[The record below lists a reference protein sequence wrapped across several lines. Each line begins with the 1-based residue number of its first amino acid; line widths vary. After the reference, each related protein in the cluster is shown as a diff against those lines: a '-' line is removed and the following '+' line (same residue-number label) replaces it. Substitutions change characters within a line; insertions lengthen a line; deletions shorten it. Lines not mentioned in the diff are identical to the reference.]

1 MKHMKRCLYLP
12 LLVCLLWCLGCAAMA
27 EDFSDAID
35 YAGRLKL
42 NMASETLKV
51 EVTVKTFVDGDTTHF
66 NVPESVVESGVLK
79 ARYLGINTPESTG
92 KIEEYGKKASN
103 YTKDK
108 LSKATSILV
117 ESDTGAWNRDAT
129 GSRLL
134 VWVWYKTE
142 GMADYRNLNIELLQE
157 GLAIANSSA
166 QNRYGDT
173 CMAAIAQAKAL
184 KRNIYSGQPD
194 PDFFYGDAL
203 EVTLREIRL
212 HPEDYTGKK
221 VAFNGIVTRNYNNG
235 VYVEAYDAETDR
247 YYGLYV
253 YYGFGL
259 SGGGLSILSVGNEA
273 RIVGTLQYYEAG
285 GTYQVSGLTYR
296 MMKPKDPGN
305 IQKLSDGH
313 APAYVPVDAAV
324 FAAGQVEIKD
334 DSGETIARPWAELAM
349 NTSVS
354 LRNLVVKAAYQTE
367 SESASDGSL
376 TLVCEADSS
385 TVTLRTLPLQGSD
398 GKALGEADFLNKTLD
413 ARGIVDA
420 FDGAAQLRVFSLDDL
435 TFHDEK

>member
-1 MKHMKRCLYLP
+1 MKHTKRCLYLP
-12 LLVCLLWCLGCAAMA
+12 LLVCLMWCLGCAAMA
-27 EDFSDAID
+27 EDSSDAID

-66 NVPESVVESGVLK
+66 NVPESVVDSGVLK

-108 LSKATSILV
+108 LSQATSILV

-142 GMADYRNLNIELLQE
+142 GMTDYRNLNIELLQE

-235 VYVEAYDAETDR
+235 VYVESFDAETER

-324 FAAGQVEIKD
+324 FAAGQVELKD
-334 DSGETIARPWAELAM
+334 DNGETIARPWAELAM

-376 TLVCEADSS
+376 TLICEADGN
-385 TVTLRTLPLQGSD
+385 TITLRTLPLQGSD
-398 GKALGEADFLNKTLD
+398 GQALGEADFLNKTLD